1 MGKPTYEKESNLRRA
16 ILLLKEFST
25 PKSRMEDIPR
35 VKYQDDLKLV
45 KIRKYIEQHNAITTK
60 QYKTLLH
67 YCRVYKIRIN
77 NAIDFI
83 LD

>member
-1 MGKPTYEKESNLRRA
+1 MGKPAYETEGNLKRA
-16 ILLLKEFST
+16 ILLLKEFSS
-25 PKSRMEDIPR
+25 PKSRMEDIPK
-35 VKYQDDLKLV
+35 VKYYDDVKLV
-45 KIRKYIEQHNAITTK
+45 KIRNYIDKHKAITTK

-67 YCRVYKIRIN
+67 YCRVYNIKIS